1 VLPVRPS
8 AGPSSMPRRVA
19 GRRWAAALVSA
30 LLLPGLSGC
39 QGAPPEQPP
48 AGDRA
53 PGFDVGMGAPRS
65 PSARVGGTLRLVSG
79 NVDSY
84 DPTRSYQLGLWDVMR
99 LYTRQLVTYPAAPG
113 AAGTRTVPDLAAA
126 PGKVTDGGRT
136 WTYTLKAGVKFET
149 GQPITAT
156 DVKYGIERSFAT
168 NVLVGGP
175 SWLVQLLDDPKLPY
189 PGPYQDTDL
198 YKKGLPSVTTP
209 NPRTIVFHLN
219 RPFGDFDKVL
229 AMPAASPVPK
239 ARDTRNE
246 YGDRPVSS
254 GPYRFGGRASA
265 PAGKLVLIRN
275 PSWSRAT
282 DPVRKALPD
291 QIELQAGLS
300 PAQRDAKVLAGQAD
314 LDVTGAGLQP
324 ESAARALS
332 DPRLAGRVDNP
343 SNGDLHLVA
352 MPVTVP
358 PLDNVHCRRAVQ
370 YAVDKAAVK
379 TALGGDFAASMSTT
393 LWPRELPGYPAS
405 APYPAGPDN
414 HGDLDRARAELKA
427 CGRPAGF
434 STRIA
439 TVDVGRGLVVARQ
452 LSTALARVGIKAE
465 VRPFPDE
472 VFLQSAAGA
481 PKAITD
487 GGYGLV
493 SVSWVT
499 DFPSPVAFYPPL
511 VDGRSRRTV
520 GNTDYAQLSDVP
532 LQARCDAAAAILDA
546 SAATAGWRGVD
557 AVTMTL
563 AAYLPVVED
572 KAVLLTSARVRNAYV
587 HLAWRNY
594 DLAAIGVG

>member
-1 VLPVRPS
+1 MVK
-8 AGPSSMPRRVA
+8 
-19 GRRWAAALVSA
+19 GRLLAFALV
-30 LLLPGLSGC
+30 LLLPGLGGC
-39 QGAPPEQPP
+39 QHRAEDKPA

-53 PGFDVGMGAPRS
+53 PGFDLGVSRPRD
-65 PSARVGGTLRLVSG
+65 PSAKLGGTLRLVSG
-79 NVDSY
+79 NVDSF
-84 DPTRSYQLGLWDVMR
+84 DPTRSYQLGMWDVMR
-99 LYTRQLVTYPAAPG
+99 LYTRQLVTWPAAPG
-113 AAGTRTVPDLAAA
+113 AAGTRTVPDLATA
-126 PGKVTDGGRT
+126 PGVVSDGGRT
-136 WTYTLKAGVKFET
+136 WTYTLKAGVRFET
-149 GQPITAT
+149 GQPITAA

-175 SWLVQLLDDPKLPY
+175 SWLVQLLDNPRLPY

-198 YKKGLPSVTTP
+198 YKNGLPSVLTP

-275 PSWSRAT
+275 PNWTRAT
-282 DPVRKALPD
+282 DTVRTALPD
-291 QIELQAGLS
+291 KVELVAGLS
-300 PAQRDAKVLAGQAD
+300 AADRDAQVLSGQAD

-324 ESAARALS
+324 DSAARALS
-332 DPRLAGRVDNP
+332 DPSLAGRVDNP

-358 PLDNVHCRRAVQ
+358 PLNNVHCRRAIQ

-379 TALGGDFAASMSTT
+379 TALGGDFAASLATT
-393 LWPRELPGYPAS
+393 MWPRELPGYPAS
-405 APYPAGPDN
+405 AQYPAGADN
-414 HGDLDRARAELKA
+414 TGDLDRARAELKA
-427 CGRPAGF
+427 CGKPTGF
-434 STRIA
+434 ATRIA
-439 TVDVGRGLVVARQ
+439 TVDAGRGYVVAQ
-452 LSTALARVGIKAE
+452 QVSTALARVGIKAQ
-465 VRPFPDE
+465 VRPFPEE
-472 VFLQSAAGA
+472 VFVQAAAGA

-511 VDGRSRRTV
+511 VDGRNRRTV
-520 GNTDYAQLSDVP
+520 GNTDFAQLSDVP
-532 LQARCDAAAAILDA
+532 LQDRCDQAAALLDP
-546 SAATAGWRGVD
+546 SAATAGWRAVD
-557 AVTMTL
+557 AAAMNL

-594 DLAAIGVG
+594 DLAALGVG